1 MDDRKEETAVHM
13 EFKAVTPGAKIVRFK
28 MRVIDCDRSE
38 PTSARVRMNS
48 VFDTEP
54 SMNGAYIA
62 GEPQGP
68 LRFLIKNP
76 EVARLFVEGQDYYVD
91 FTPTFQ
97 EEGSNQ
103 GANSIA

>member
-1 MDDRKEETAVHM
+1 MINDKRKETKEHT
-13 EFKAVTPGAKIVRFK
+13 EFKAVTEGAKIVRFK

-38 PTSARVRMNS
+38 PTLARVRMNG

-54 SMNGAYIA
+54 SLNTAYIA

-68 LRFLIKNP
+68 IRFQIKNP

-97 EEGSNQ
+97 EEGSNEGVPPQ
-103 GANSIA
+103 